1 MRYVILFILLLLILL
16 GIFILCKIYKMY
28 NESYKSYNKPLI
40 TFIIP
45 TIGRLTLKRT
55 LDSLKKLNNKNW
67 RAIVVFDGV
76 DPNIIEDDNRINII
90 KHEKKIGDGYNGAG
104 NVRNYSYQFVDTP
117 WVGFV
122 DDDDTLN
129 EYYIDQL
136 EKEINR
142 KDIDVLIFR
151 MIYENGQILP
161 KPGDIDF
168 KKEEVGISFCL
179 KTSIAKE
186 FLFTPNQ
193 FEDYN
198 LLNKLRENKK
208 KIGMS
213 EYIAYNVRI

>member
-1 MRYVILFILLLLILL
+1 MRYVILLIILLIILSVFVL
-16 GIFILCKIYKMY
+16 YKKY
-28 NESYKSYNKPLI
+28 KESYINYNKPLI

-67 RAIVVFDGV
+67 RAIVIFDGV
-76 DPNIIEDDNRINII
+76 DSNVIEEDDRIKII

-104 NVRNYSYQFVDTP
+104 NVRNYSYQFVETP

-129 EYYIDQL
+129 EYYIDHL
-136 EKEINR
+136 EKEIER

-179 KTSIAKE
+179 KTDLAKE

-208 KIGMS
+208 KIGIS

>member
-1 MRYVILFILLLLILL
+1 MRYVILLIILLIILS
-16 GIFILCKIYKMY
+16 IFVLYKKY
-28 NESYKSYNKPLI
+28 KESYINDNKPLI

-67 RAIVVFDGV
+67 RAIVIFDGV
-76 DPNIIEDDNRINII
+76 DSNVIEEDDRIKII

-104 NVRNYSYQFVDTP
+104 NVRNYSYQFVETP

-122 DDDDTLN
+122 DDHDTLN
-129 EYYIDQL
+129 EYYIDHL
-136 EKEINR
+136 EKEIER
-142 KDIDVLIFR
+142 KNIDNIDVLIFR
-151 MIYENGQILP
+151 MIYENGQVLP

-179 KTSIAKE
+179 KTSLAKE

-193 FEDYN
+193 FEDFN

-208 KIGMS
+208 KIRMS
-213 EYIAYNVRI
+213 EYIAYNVRV